1 LKYAFPN
8 SKKGNIFI
16 SLKRKDGGLNL
27 LIIEDN
33 GIGMPKDLNIEQTE
47 SLGLQLVM
55 TLVDQI
61 EGKLTCEINKGTRF
75 LIEFKA
81 N

>member
-1 LKYAFPN
+1 
-8 SKKGNIFI
+8 
-16 SLKRKDGGLNL
+16 
-27 LIIEDN
+27 
-33 GIGMPKDLNIEQTE
+33 
-47 SLGLQLVM
+47 M